1 MFRWETERRSCAQ
14 LGLSAINEQ
23 KPNKIAPSDRS
34 TPHSQLQPQPSRR
47 SSVDMSV
54 LPPNHRA
61 AMFVLETIF
70 LLPSILV
77 IFVILGMLIFRRF
90 RSIRA
95 LGWAMVVALP
105 TAIAL
110 PLAAGVWI
118 PDFLGRNNV
127 LATAKTESGYL
138 VEVVQRWN
146 YVDFYTTEIV
156 ATTRAGETTKVILDG
171 DDHKRWRYSFG
182 LDERQGSLTVR
193 LEGGRTIQ
201 IE

>member
-1 MFRWETERRSCAQ
+1 
-14 LGLSAINEQ
+14 
-23 KPNKIAPSDRS
+23 
-34 TPHSQLQPQPSRR
+34 
-47 SSVDMSV
+47 
-54 LPPNHRA
+54 
-61 AMFVLETIF
+61 MFVLETIF

-90 RSIRA
+90 RAIRA

-110 PLAAGVWI
+110 PLTAGVWI
-118 PDFLGRNNV
+118 PDFLGRDYV
-127 LATAKTESGYL
+127 LATAKTESGDL

-156 ATTRAGETTKVILDG
+156 STTRAGVTTKVILDG

-193 LEGGRTIQ
+193 LEGCRTIQ